1 MQCGVSNK
9 ECRSL
14 SSLSFYRRIPLG
26 FNPSQRDPYPFL
38 PQNNTGSPI
47 EQTSAGQP
55 PAQPSPAP
63 AIFQPHFPEPVRAS
77 WALRPPL
84 KPSTATPTA
93 RTYLPHLL
101 NPRQRA
107 PRETRPPIPHHHR
120 HDPSIRSQLTVTHT
134 RLPPFS
140 PTFLTPIPDRS
151 SHFLIDDH
159 NSKTRKGAKYD
170 APYHS
175 AARRPVGAQALDGG
189 TFVSGLEGAGRWQDD
204 LWSRKDDAGS
214 WQGGS

>member
-1 MQCGVSNK
+1 MRCLQQ
-9 ECRSL
+9 CRSL

-38 PQNNTGSPI
+38 PQNNTGNPI

-77 WALRPPL
+77 WGAET
-84 KPSTATPTA
+84 TAETVHC
-93 RTYLPHLL
+93 RTHCPYLP
-101 NPRQRA
+101 
-107 PRETRPPIPHHHR
+107 T
-120 HDPSIRSQLTVTHT
+120 
-134 RLPPFS
+134 PPFKLPAARHATCVPPPPPPSRSFHPIATHGDS